1 MARIPDEIMNSESV
15 IDSRDVIAR
24 IEHLESIDPE
34 DRDDD
39 ERHEYA
45 TLTELR
51 EAAGGASDWPYGEI
65 LVRGSYFEEYAEE
78 MAESIGA
85 ISADA
90 PWPTRH
96 IDWKAAADEL
106 RQDYTEVEFDGV
118 TYWIRW

>member
-1 MARIPDEIMNSESV
+1 MVRIPDEITNGERV
-15 IDSRDVIAR
+15 IDSRDVIER
-24 IEHLESIDPE
+24 IEYLEGIDPDE
-34 DRDDD
+34 RDDD

-45 TLTELR
+45 VLTELQ
-51 EAAGGASDWPYGEI
+51 EAAGGASDWPHGELLI
-65 LVRGSYFEEYAEE
+65 RDNYFEEYAED

-85 ISADA
+85 ITSDA
-90 PWPTRH
+90 AWPVRH